1 MIWFHIYGISRKGK
15 FKDKFRL
22 PRALCTGERESLFG
36 VIWKGVEIDNSKGCT
51 QCEYNPCHYTVHLNM
66 VKKYMEVFLRK
77 NTSQEA
83 FWEIIIS
90 ERWFYDNIYSRFFS
104 LDTEGHV
111 WGKGRRQ
118 MPWAQAALTPP
129 PTTTWDLWEFL
140 SLTWSHLRLV
150 ANNSNSPPVHSC
162 KTNNDV
168 LSIIGHD
175 LKKFSLINNLQGK
188 IYSWAR
194 NDKNKIKLYNR
205 ITELDSCYP
214 TASSLRKQA
223 EGHLL
228 PAGEENPCAHC

>member
-1 MIWFHIYGISRKGK
+1 MTKGCVYG
-15 FKDKFRL
+15 
-22 PRALCTGERESLFG
+22 GEESLFG
-36 VIWKGVEIDNSKGCT
+36 VIWKGLEIDSKGGR
-51 QCEYNPCHYTVHLNM
+51 QCEHNQCHCAIHLNM
-66 VKKYMEVFLRK
+66 VKKYREVFLRK

-83 FWEIIIS
+83 FWEIIIR
-90 ERWFYDNIYSRFFS
+90 ERRFYDNIYLRFFPWTQS
-104 LDTEGHV
+104 HV
-111 WGKGRRQ
+111 WGKGKRQ
-118 MPWAQAALTPP
+118 TLWAQGALTPP

-175 LKKFSLINNLQGK
+175 LKKFSLINNLQEK

-194 NDKNKIKLYNR
+194 NDKKNKIKLYYR
-205 ITELDSCYP
+205 ITELDSCDP
-214 TASSLRKQA
+214 TTSSLRKQA

-228 PAGEENPCAHC
+228 PAGWDNPCAHC